1 MLSDFRF
8 IAVQLSYLSLPFC
21 LLLSAWLTKHQ
32 RMVLTRPLICWY
44 VHRVFESFCQHCS
57 KPFIGKH
64 RSRKYCQ
71 SKCRHER
78 WYLAHREP
86 SASRADFPELFEII
100 EREKAVRKQ
109 IVGYS
114 LLWAGNVG
122 NGNEFPDREK
132 LSRHDGCD
140 GEVRFST
147 DPYWSVDPVCLP
159 KVPVAGKYRVFI
171 WERGPEG
178 ITRHRS
184 DWIQIKRANP
194 NTYFHEG
201 GESFFDPRGEYSAA
215 RWCLRWPKGT
225 KKPCPEG
232 AKKRTRRA
240 QQPMQPSNGGATP
253 SLVQSSMPVESAAL
267 EERIVERLMR
277 AIPQPTLGAVVHPA
291 PSEQAIALTVKRL
304 VEEQLAKQGERV
316 RAAESELRRENAEL
330 QKQLQMVR
338 DERRDERRDE
348 PALVREFADLKAML
362 RADREAS
369 ERRASELS
377 RERDEARAETMK
389 LRADLMLVV
398 RERDLA
404 MAKLAK
410 RQASATVEP
419 EKSPKTESF
428 QSAGNAVPS
437 GQPVQPV
444 SIADALPASTTAT
457 KTAEAPVQS
466 DIKESAA
473 QPSQSVPPSQ
483 SVQPSQNVPQSQR
496 ASQSA
501 SAPSQPGNPPVQTPS
516 SSPPVASAQPSI
528 PPTILGLMKQTRT
541 QPKPPPKPKR
551 RR

>member
-1 MLSDFRF
+1 M
-8 IAVQLSYLSLPFC
+8 
-21 LLLSAWLTKHQ
+21 
-32 RMVLTRPLICWY
+32 
-44 VHRVFESFCQHCS
+44 
-57 KPFIGKH
+57 
-64 RSRKYCQ
+64 
-71 SKCRHER
+71 
-78 WYLAHREP
+78 
-86 SASRADFPELFEII
+86 DFPELFEII

-132 LSRHDGCD
+132 LSRHDDCD

-147 DPYWSVDPVCLP
+147 DPYWSVEPVCLP

-194 NTYFHEG
+194 NTYLHEG

-225 KKPCPEG
+225 KKPCPEA

-240 QQPMQPSNGGATP
+240 RQPMQPSDGGATP
-253 SLVQSSMPVESAAL
+253 SLVQSSMPLESAAL

-428 QSAGNAVPS
+428 QSTGNAVPS

-444 SIADALPASTTAT
+444 QPVTVSDALPASTTAT

-473 QPSQSVPPSQ
+473 QPAS
-483 SVQPSQNVPQSQR
+483 VPQSQR
-496 ASQSA
+496 APQSA
-501 SAPSQPGNPPVQTPS
+501 SAPSQPGNPPVETPS

-541 QPKPPPKPKR
+541 QPKPLPNPKR

>member
-1 MLSDFRF
+1 M
-8 IAVQLSYLSLPFC
+8 
-21 LLLSAWLTKHQ
+21 
-32 RMVLTRPLICWY
+32 LTRLNCYEYDLNVTESICLNCGN
-44 VHRVFESFCQHCS
+44 R
-57 KPFIGKH
+57 FIGKH

-132 LSRHDGCD
+132 LSRHDDCD

-147 DPYWSVDPVCLP
+147 DPYWSVEPVCLP

-232 AKKRTRRA
+232 AKKRVRRA
-240 QQPMQPSNGGATP
+240 RQPMQSSDGGATP
-253 SLVQSSMPVESAAL
+253 SLVQSSMPIESAAL

-277 AIPQPTLGAVVHPA
+277 AIPQPTPGAVGHPA

-338 DERRDERRDE
+338 DERRDDRRDE

-444 SIADALPASTTAT
+444 TVADALPASTTAT

-473 QPSQSVPPSQ
+473 QPALSP
-483 SVQPSQNVPQSQR
+483 SVQPSQR
-496 ASQSA
+496 APQSA
-501 SAPSQPGNPPVQTPS
+501 SAPSQPGNPPVETPS
-516 SSPPVASAQPSI
+516 SSPSVASAQPSI
-528 PPTILGLMKQTRT
+528 PPTLLGLMKQTRT
-541 QPKPPPKPKR
+541 QPKPLPNPKR